1 MRERDGLGMAAGQ
14 QAPLV
19 FFFRRR
25 SNARETPLDRGTPL
39 SWALPPTG
47 PLLYE
52 ERRLLLVCDRTIF
65 TSIHARTRAPR
76 RG

>member
-39 SWALPPTG
+39 SHASTPPTSL
-47 PLLYE
+47 PASPYSYKMP
-52 ERRLLLVCDRTIF
+52 RLQAKV
-65 TSIHARTRAPR
+65 
-76 RG
+76 